1 MEIEPINLHNFIK
14 IYDDVLRK
22 DSLENFVKIC
32 NEKKEFVD
40 APIVGPEENPIL
52 VNKKVRDV
60 KVWELGNVNQKF
72 RTDVY
77 WANYFCN
84 IFTQHINKYE
94 NDIGMLYKNN
104 TKVSAMQVLKYEN
117 HGHYTYHVDH
127 NRAIPRTISCI
138 YFVNDNYEG
147 GELFFKFLGS
157 MQEIKIEKKAN
168 RLIVWPSNFLFP
180 HMVKKVDKGI
190 RYSVVAWAL

>member
-1 MEIEPINLHNFIK
+1 MEIEPVNLHNFIK

-22 DSLENFVKIC
+22 DSLKNFIKIC
-32 NEKKEFVD
+32 DEKKEFED
-40 APIVGPEENPIL
+40 ASIIGSEKNPIL

-77 WANYFCN
+77 WANYFCS
-84 IFTQHINKYE
+84 IFTEHINKYE
-94 NDIGMLYKNN
+94 NDIGMLQRNN
-104 TKVSAMQVLKYEN
+104 TKVSTMQVLKYEN
-117 HGHYTYHVDH
+117 NGHYKYHVDH